1 MLDRRTLLT
10 ASAAGAA
17 TLLAT
22 GTAEAAPTPGRVIAK
37 GLEIPWGLAFLPS
50 GDALLGERNGRLHRV
65 RARGGRR
72 LVDELDVSAVGEGG
86 LLGIA
91 VHPNFR
97 RNRWVYLYLTTGSD
111 NRVVRRRLVDG
122 RLGRGGAVV
131 TGIPKST
138 IHNGGRIA
146 FGPDGLLYVAT
157 GDAGNGERAQDRG
170 SLGGKILRVTPSGA
184 VPDDNP
190 FRSRVWSYGHRN
202 VQGLDWDTD
211 GRLWATELGQSD
223 RDELNLIRRGANY
236 GWPRVEGGDGPGPF
250 ADPFV
255 TWNPTA
261 TCSPSGLAVTRG
273 RAWVGALRGESLYSV
288 RLSGPNAGRKARHFR
303 GRFGRIRTVVTAP
316 DGALW
321 ITTSNGSNDRVV
333 RIRL

>member
-1 MLDRRTLLT
+1 
-10 ASAAGAA
+10 
-17 TLLAT
+17 
-22 GTAEAAPTPGRVIAK
+22 
-37 GLEIPWGLAFLPS
+37 
-50 GDALLGERNGRLHRV
+50 
-65 RARGGRR
+65 
-72 LVDELDVSAVGEGG
+72 
-86 LLGIA
+86 
-91 VHPNFR
+91 
-97 RNRWVYLYLTTGSD
+97 VYLYVTTGSD
-111 NRVVRRRLVDG
+111 NRVVRRRFVDG
-122 RLGRGGAVV
+122 RLRRGGAVV
-131 TGIPKST
+131 TGIPKSN

-157 GDAGNGERAQDRG
+157 GDAGNGERAQDRD
-170 SLGGKILRVTPSGA
+170 SLGGKILRVTPSGR

-202 VQGLDWDTD
+202 VQGLDWDRD

-223 RDELNLIRRGANY
+223 RDELNLVRRGGNY

-255 TWNPTA
+255 TWSPTA
-261 TCSPSGLAVTRG
+261 TCSPSGLAVVGR

-288 RLSGPNAGRKARHFR
+288 RLSGPNARRKVRHFR
-303 GRFGRIRTVVTAP
+303 GRFGRIRTVAAAP

-321 ITTSNGSNDRVV
+321 ITTSNGSNDKVI